1 MTSKRLGTLVAV
13 VFAVWGLAGISWFT
27 PVIGSHST
35 PVLGV
40 GTAYATTGDPDMYDK
55 PSTGDTSGGSSGST
69 GSTGSSD
76 GNKTQDQTPTSPTRD
91 ATLSTTTFIVQTI
104 SDLTWL
110 ILLTVGGAR

>member
-1 MTSKRLGTLVAV
+1 MTSKRLGTIVAV

-55 PSTGDTSGGSSGST
+55 PSTGDTNGGSSGSS
-69 GSTGSSD
+69 GSTD
-76 GNKTQDQTPTSPTRD
+76 GNKTQDQTQTPPTRD
-91 ATLSTTTFIVQTI
+91 ATLSTTTIIVQTI

-110 ILLTVGGAR
+110 VLLTVGGGR